1 MNNGQTYAHVPDA
14 VLMPK
19 RERIKLERVAG
30 DKNRVTD
37 TDALLVWFDSRA
49 VAAEADLRA
58 MLPRLVT
65 ARYTGVVFYPDNV
78 GAFAPLVSTQASLV
92 LHVESRSQLDE
103 ALASAS
109 GLRDR
114 DNLVVS
120 TADPQLLEA
129 LKAEGFSTCM
139 RAYVDDGES
148 LHEAIRMGAGASFL
162 MIKFRDPTNIP
173 LELVIASLQ
182 ATRTVLIKELSSP
195 VDVDDAVVTLGV
207 MEVGADGVMFSPVD
221 HDVLDAFSARIAGLD
236 SPKVE
241 LEVGTVIRTQPIGM
255 GYRSCI
261 DLATLFSPTEGM
273 IVGSTS
279 QGGILCCPEVFFL
292 PYMELRPFRVN
303 AGAVHSYVYNVADRT
318 DYMSE
323 LRAGSS
329 VMIVDSNG
337 VSRKAPVGRMKT
349 EMRPLRLIEV
359 EFPGGERVN
368 VIMQDDWHVRV
379 FSHDS
384 KPLNITELKA
394 GDKVLGHVAAPGRH
408 VGIKVDEHIIES

>member
-30 DKNRVTD
+30 DVNRVTD
-37 TDALLVWFDSRA
+37 DTALVVWFDSRA
-49 VAAEADLRA
+49 IASTEGLRA

-65 ARYTGVVFYPDNV
+65 AAYTGVVFYPDNV
-78 GAFAPLVSTQASLV
+78 EALAPLVSPTAKLV
-92 LHVESRSQLDE
+92 LHVDSRAELDRTLAQVDGL
-103 ALASAS
+103 AL
-109 GLRDR
+109 R

-120 TADPQLLEA
+120 TSDPQLLEA
-129 LKAEGFSTCM
+129 VKAEGRATCM
-139 RAYVDDGES
+139 RAYVDDGAS

-182 ATRTVLIKELSSP
+182 ATRTVLIKELASS
-195 VDVDDAVVTLGV
+195 DDIDDAVVTLGV
-207 MEVGADGVMFSPVD
+207 MEVGADGVMFSPTS
-221 HDVLDAFSARIAGLD
+221 HEVLDAFAARIDGLD
-236 SPKVE
+236 AKPLE
-241 LEVGTVIRTQPIGM
+241 LQVGTVVRTAPIGI

-261 DLATLFSPTEGM
+261 DLATIFSPTEGM
-273 IVGSTS
+273 LVGSTS

-303 AGAVHSYVYNVADRT
+303 AGAVHSYVYNVGDRT
-318 DYMSE
+318 DYMTE

-329 VMIVDSNG
+329 VMIVDSKG
-337 VSRKAPVGRMKT
+337 KSRKAPVGRMKT

-359 EFPGGERVN
+359 EFPGGARVN
-368 VIMQDDWHVRV
+368 VIMQDDWHVRI
-379 FSHDS
+379 FSADA

-408 VGIKVDEHIIES
+408 VGIKVDEHIIET